1 MDKNKALFD
10 SGSGYNAKPRKHGA
24 FALLGAVPDGL
35 GTVEGTVDKQPDF
48 DIMELKST
56 AGLPYRKAR
65 VIIPKEGAA
74 DSRVYIECYVW
85 DMLKNKMVRKRY
97 YKHTNVTDRKKQIRL
112 LKDSCEALNKQ
123 LADGGVLNGTGGKI
137 DGNNTVAYKTHTS
150 LIQGL
155 NLALDNKSSLRAK
168 TYRNY
173 KLYGN
178 DFIKWLKAKGYEN
191 IKASD
196 LNKMVVD
203 KFRKFLTDNNYAN
216 RTINN
221 YLDHVQT
228 LFEYLVSIELAKEN
242 PFKKVDR
249 LPVGMGR
256 NIAFSK
262 IQQKELI
269 AFMAK
274 NCPEVLTLCKFM
286 YYTMA
291 RPNEIANM
299 RVKWVGLKASDK
311 IYLPEEISK
320 STIERN
326 ITITGELQKVLDTMH
341 LDSAK
346 PDWYI
351 FSSGLRAGALHVPA
365 NRLAD
370 MFTERVLKKIKNA
383 DGERKY
389 GKEYTLYSWKHT
401 SVVNNYRGGMSRA
414 ALKQQL
420 GYKYDYSLE
429 AYLKSL
435 ALIDEPDLKNKFV
448 AI

>member
-1 MDKNKALFD
+1 MEKNTLRFD
-10 SGSGYNAKPRKHGA
+10 SGSGYNAKPRKHGV
-24 FALLGAVPDGL
+24 FALLGTVPDG
-35 GTVEGTVDKQPDF
+35 EGTVAGTTTNQPFF
-48 DIMELKST
+48 DIMPQSKT
-56 AGLPYRKAR
+56 GYPYKIAR
-65 VIIPKEGAA
+65 VIIPKPGAA
-74 DSRVYIECYVW
+74 DSRIYIECYVW
-85 DMLKNKMVRKRY
+85 DMLKSKMVRKRY
-97 YKHTNVTDRKKQIRL
+97 YRHTNVADRKKQLIL
-112 LKDSCEALNKQ
+112 LNKSCAELNQ
-123 LADGGVLNGTGGKI
+123 MLADGGVLNGKGGSLY
-137 DGNNTVAYKTHTS
+137 GNNTTAYKNQTT

-155 NLALDNKSSLRAK
+155 NLALDNKSSLRPK

-191 IKASD
+191 IKATD

-228 LFEYLVSIELAKEN
+228 LFEYLVSIELATEN

-256 NIAFSK
+256 NIAFTK
-262 IQQKELI
+262 IQQKELVK
-269 AFMAK
+269 FMEE
-274 NCPEVLTLCKFM
+274 NCPEMLTLCKFM

-299 RVKWVGLKASDK
+299 RVKWVGMKATDK

-326 ITITGELQKVLDTMH
+326 ITITGELQKVLDGMK
-341 LDSAK
+341 LDSAR
-346 PDWYI
+346 PDWYL
-351 FSSGLRAGALHVPA
+351 FSSGLRPGALHVPA

-370 MFTERVLKKIKNA
+370 MFTQRVLKKILLE
-383 DGERKY
+383 DGKTRKY
-389 GKEYTLYSWKHT
+389 DKEYTLYSWKHT
-401 SVVNNYRGGMSRA
+401 SVVNNYRAGMSRA

-420 GYKYDYSLE
+420 GYRYDYSLE

>member
-1 MDKNKALFD
+1 MDKITSLFD

-24 FALLGAVPDGL
+24 FALLGTVPDG
-35 GTVEGTVDKQPDF
+35 EGTTVGTTENTTDFSIMPLLSSTGHPYKQ
-48 DIMELKST
+48 
-56 AGLPYRKAR
+56 AR
-65 VIIPKEGAA
+65 VIIPKEDAV
-74 DSRVYIECYVW
+74 DPRIYIECYVF
-85 DMLKNKMVRKRY
+85 DALKNKMVRKRY
-97 YKHTNVTDRKKQIRL
+97 YRHKDVKDRKRLILL
-112 LKDSCEALNKQ
+112 LKKDCIELDRQ
-123 LADGGVLNGTGGKI
+123 LAAGGILNGKGSLHSA
-137 DGNNTVAYKTHTS
+137 NTSAYKQSTL
-150 LIQGL
+150 LIEGL
-155 NLALDNKSSLRAK
+155 QLALDSKSSLRAK

-178 DFIKWLKAKGYEN
+178 DFIKWLKAKGYEK
-191 IKASD
+191 IKAAE
-196 LNKMVVD
+196 LNKLVVD
-203 KFRKFLTDNNYAN
+203 KFKKFLTDSNYGN

-228 LFEYLVSIELAKEN
+228 LFEYIVSIELATDN

-256 NIAFSK
+256 NIAFTK
-262 IQQKELI
+262 IQQRELVK
-269 AFMAK
+269 FMGE
-274 NCPEVLTLCKFM
+274 NCPEMLTLCKFM

-299 RVKWVGLKASDK
+299 RVKWVGMKATDK

-326 ITITGELQKVLDTMH
+326 ITITGELQKMLSTMH
-341 LDSAK
+341 LEAAK
-346 PDWYI
+346 PDWFL
-351 FSSGLRAGALHVPA
+351 FSAGLKPGPILIPA
-365 NRLAD
+365 NKIAD
-370 MFTERVLKKIKNA
+370 RFTTKVLKKILLP
-383 DGERKY
+383 DGSRKY
-389 GKEYTLYSWKHT
+389 GPEYTLYSWKHT